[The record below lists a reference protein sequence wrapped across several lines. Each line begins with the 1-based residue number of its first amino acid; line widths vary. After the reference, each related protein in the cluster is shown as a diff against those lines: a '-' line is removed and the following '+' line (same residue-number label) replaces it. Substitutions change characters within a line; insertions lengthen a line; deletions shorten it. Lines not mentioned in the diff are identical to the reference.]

1 MKFLIHARQHSH
13 VSDAVRR
20 RRPSGID
27 DDQQGICVLNPEEM
41 TKSKTQETPGTFW
54 DQVKER
60 KLRKRLAIYVSTALS
75 ILGVSNLFRTV
86 YQLPTTFF
94 NIILILLVCG
104 LPTALLIA
112 WYHGGRERQKIR
124 KREIVFHSL
133 IAIMAGFLIFKAI
146 YQPPRPQ
153 LAPLRDVKS
162 IAVLPFVNLS
172 DNKEDEYFS
181 DGMTEDILLHLS
193 KIGDLRVISR
203 TSAMKYKGSNKS
215 IREIADELGVAAIL
229 EGSVRRAGSR
239 IRIVGQLIDAQADE
253 YLWAETYDREFQ
265 DVFAIQTEVAQTIAG
280 ALRAK
285 LSPREQERI
294 NKRATTNLEAYAYY
308 LRGRDYYNRVTREDN
323 EKAIEL
329 FRKAAALDSTY
340 ALAVAGIADAYAQRF
355 QRYGFEER
363 WVDSSIALS
372 QHAITLDPEI
382 PEPYK
387 SLALAYYQRE
397 WYRKAME
404 QNRKA
409 IELNPNFAV
418 VYSNMGEI
426 LDWTGRHDEALELI
440 KKAMKL
446 QPGRASDHLK
456 LGAVYFSLGMD
467 SSALAH
473 ILKSM
478 ELQPSYTTAYANLS
492 EVYLLRGDAA
502 KARSLLDSVM
512 ALYPDDFVLKFAAA
526 NVELH
531 NHRYESAR
539 DYYLQVYNGWPEYF
553 GVHAPLGFTLL
564 KTGRAAE
571 GNKMLDLC
579 VETIMKSIESGS
591 EEGYRRYDLARVA
604 AIRGDT
610 TAALQWLARALEM
623 SSALCTHSNTCDPL
637 LENLY
642 GNAEYHRLMNLNSR
656 KLDAMRARV
665 EEQERAEQEAGNNS

>member
-1 MKFLIHARQHSH
+1 
-13 VSDAVRR
+13 
-20 RRPSGID
+20 
-27 DDQQGICVLNPEEM
+27 M

-54 DQVKER
+54 DLVKER

-112 WYHGGRERQKIR
+112 WYHGGKEKQRIR
-124 KREIVFHSL
+124 KTEILLHSL
-133 IAIMAGFLIFKAI
+133 VAVMAGFLVFKAI
-146 YQPPRPQ
+146 YQPARPQ

-203 TSAMKYKGSNKS
+203 TSAMKYKNSSKS
-215 IREIADELGVAAIL
+215 TRAIAAELGVAAIL
-229 EGSVRRAGSR
+229 EGSVRRAGTR

-253 YLWAETYDREFQ
+253 YLWAETYDREFK

-285 LSPREQERI
+285 LSPHEQQRI
-294 NKRATTNLEAYAYY
+294 SKKATANLDAYAFY
-308 LRGRDYYNRVTREDN
+308 LRGRDYYNRLTRDDN
-323 EKAIEL
+323 ERAVEFFKKAVE
-329 FRKAAALDSTY
+329 LDSTY

-363 WVDSSIALS
+363 WADSSIALS
-372 QHAITLDPEI
+372 QHAIALDPEI

-387 SLALAYYQRE
+387 SLGLAYYQKE

-404 QNRKA
+404 QYRRA

-418 VYSNMGEI
+418 VYANMGE
-426 LDWTGRHDEALELI
+426 LLEWTGRHDEALVLI

-446 QPGRASDHLK
+446 QPGRVSDYIK
-456 LGAVYFSLGMD
+456 LVAVYYSLGMD
-467 SSALAH
+467 SSSLVQVTKA
-473 ILKSM
+473 M
-478 ELQPSYTTAYANLS
+478 ELQPEYTQAHSNLS
-492 EVYLLRGDAA
+492 ELYLRKGDV
-502 KARSLLDSVM
+502 ARARALLDSVM
-512 ALYPDDFVLKFAAA
+512 RVYPDDFSLKVAAA
-526 NVELH
+526 YVELQA
-531 NHRYESAR
+531 RSYDRAR
-539 DYYLQVYNGWPEYF
+539 DFYRQVYKERPDYF
-553 GVHAPLGFTLL
+553 GLLAPFGFTLL
-564 KTGRAAE
+564 KTGHIAE
-571 GNKMLDLC
+571 GKHMLDLC
-579 VETIMKSIESGS
+579 VEINLKAIEGGS

-610 TAALQWLARALEM
+610 VLAIKRLTEALE
-623 SSALCTHSNTCDPL
+623 STSGYCTSTACDPL
-637 LENLY
+637 MENLY
-642 GNAEYHRLMNLNSR
+642 MNPEFNRLMDLTR
-656 KLDAMRARV
+656 QKIATMRSRV
-665 EEQERAEQEAGNNS
+665 EEWERTEREAGNN